1 MGLKPASSGISAET
15 VDPKAVLEVCLCHN
29 VRRAARAI
37 TRRYD
42 AALAPTGLTAGQFG
56 ILAAVAALTPM
67 PTPVLRGI
75 LAMDRTSL
83 NRTLKPMED
92 KGFLSLSPGAG
103 RRAGSVTL
111 TDEGLLA
118 FMKAAPLWR
127 AAQADASA
135 RLGTGRTGHV
145 LTALSIATAL
155 FDR

>member
-1 MGLKPASSGISAET
+1 M
-15 VDPKAVLEVCLCHN
+15 DPKAVLEVCLCYN

-37 TRRYD
+37 TRCYD
-42 AALAPTGLTAGQFG
+42 AALASTGLTSGQFG

-67 PTPVLRGI
+67 PVPVLREI

-92 KGFLSLSPGAG
+92 KGLLSISPGAG

-111 TDEGLLA
+111 TDEGRHA
-118 FMKAAPLWR
+118 FREAGPRWR

-135 RLGTGRTGHV
+135 RLGTGRTSQV

-155 FDR
+155 FDQK